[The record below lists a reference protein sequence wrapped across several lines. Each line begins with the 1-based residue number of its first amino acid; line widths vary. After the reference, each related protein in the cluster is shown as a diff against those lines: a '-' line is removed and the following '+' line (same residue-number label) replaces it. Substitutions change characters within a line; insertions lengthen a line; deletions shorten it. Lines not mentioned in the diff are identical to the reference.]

1 MKPEQIQQIIKDYH
15 HEIISDIPVAIIDMD
30 YKIFEIN
37 QPALSIFNL
46 KLENVLGK
54 SLIALSD
61 QRWQSKLRSI
71 LDECVFYNQDKSV
84 LSLRFTRPSKY
95 RLLLFKY
102 TPVISKDSGNIV
114 SIKIV
119 ASIPSFKINAYVIYK
134 IISNAFTQ
142 TELKAELP
150 NNNVITPQE
159 LEPAVL
165 FLLNND
171 LDYNEIASL
180 LTMVYCKKYT
190 KHLIAK
196 LVSRKLYEK
205 FDVTNLMALKQ
216 KYRKSK
222 LSRVIPKFILQEFSY
237 PIESL

>member
-54 SLIALSD
+54 NLIELSD

-71 LDECVFYNQDKSV
+71 LDECVSYNQDKLV

-102 TPVISKDSGNIV
+102 TPVISKDSENIV
-114 SIKIV
+114 SIKISV
-119 ASIPSFKINAYVIYK
+119 SIPSFKINAYVIYK

-159 LEPAVL
+159 VEPAVL